1 MAFFGVCY
9 SPYRRRNG
17 RSGVTETEVD
27 ADMAIISTRFTH
39 TRTYSAED
47 GDQWN
52 VDNAAKRGLKIALGI
67 WVDDNRSGD
76 VNRRNIDHALQ
87 QAQAAAAAGQP
98 EDGRV

>member
-52 VDNAAKRGLKIALGI
+52 VDKAAKRGLKIALGI

>member
-1 MAFFGVCY
+1 MPFFGVCY
-9 SPYRRRNG
+9 SRYHRRND
-17 RSGVTETEVD
+17 RSGITESEVD
-27 ADMAIISTRFTH
+27 ADMAIIASRFTH
-39 TRTYSAED
+39 IRTYSAED